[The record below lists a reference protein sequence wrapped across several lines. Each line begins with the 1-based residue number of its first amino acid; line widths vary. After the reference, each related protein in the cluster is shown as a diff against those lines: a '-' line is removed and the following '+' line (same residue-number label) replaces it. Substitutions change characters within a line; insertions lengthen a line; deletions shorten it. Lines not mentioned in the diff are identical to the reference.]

1 MRAFSSVYFSSLYC
15 CLTVFLLDN
24 HLEAGLKKD
33 DRRIRW
39 ADSSGQA
46 LAVSGE
52 EPISAVPETITR
64 KSRWSERKKKD
75 MQHEK
80 ALLLKSR

>member
-1 MRAFSSVYFSSLYC
+1 MLPYLIGPIHSDL
-15 CLTVFLLDN
+15 
-24 HLEAGLKKD
+24 LEAKLKKD

-46 LAVSGE
+46 LAVSE
-52 EPISAVPETITR
+52 EGPVNLLPVPEITR
-64 KSRWSERKKKD
+64 ESRWSERKKKD

-80 ALLLKSR
+80 DLLLKSR

>member
-1 MRAFSSVYFSSLYC
+1 M
-15 CLTVFLLDN
+15 
-24 HLEAGLKKD
+24 AGSKKD

-52 EPISAVPETITR
+52 EPIAAASETTTR

-80 ALLLKSR
+80 DLLLKSR